1 MDLLDKGMNE
11 KYILITGASK
21 GLGCFLAQ
29 HLAHSGFN
37 LCLVARNEILLRKL
51 STKLSSETGR
61 KIIPLVCD
69 LADPEAVENLISTI
83 KTDLP
88 SLETIINN
96 AASHGPI
103 GYLWENDWSLW
114 QEVIQ
119 VNLLAPVALC
129 RGLIPMLQESK
140 GSIVNLSGGGA
151 VGPRANFS
159 AYATAKAGLVRFSE
173 TLADEAKAFG
183 VRVNCIS
190 PGAMKTALLSEIIE
204 KGAEIA
210 GQREYD
216 LAEKFFAEGGATMN
230 RVADL
235 VHFLIADKGSG
246 ITGKLISAV
255 WDKWKDWPEHLE
267 ELENSDA
274 YTLRRIVGRD
284 RGFDWGDV

>member
-1 MDLLDKGMNE
+1 MNDR
-11 KYILITGASK
+11 YILITGASK
-21 GLGCFLAQ
+21 GLGESLAQ
-29 HLAHSGFN
+29 HLAHSGFD
-37 LCLVARNEILLRKL
+37 LCLVARNGVLLRKL

-61 KIIPLVCD
+61 EIIPLVCD
-69 LADPEAVENLISTI
+69 LSDPEAVKNLILKI
-83 KTDLP
+83 KKNFP
-88 SLETIINN
+88 YLETLINN
-96 AASHGPI
+96 AAIHGPI
-103 GYLWENDWSLW
+103 GPLWGNDWSLW

-129 RGLIPMLQESK
+129 HALVPMIKKSK

-151 VGPRANFS
+151 TRPRANFS

-173 TLADEAKAFG
+173 TLADEVKAFG
-183 VRVNCIS
+183 VRVNCIA
-190 PGAMKTALLSEIIE
+190 PGAMKTSLQSDVIE
-204 KGAEIA
+204 KGANIA
-210 GQREYD
+210 GRLEYD
-216 LAEKFFAEGGATMN
+216 FAEKVFSEGGTNMN

-235 VHFLIADKGSG
+235 VHFLISDKGSR

-274 YTLRRIVGRD
+274 YTLRRIAGRD